1 MNSYIVHIYIYILIK
16 QLISAVKIMHV
27 VAIMIYWY
35 IIHWY
40 KYVKFV

>member
-1 MNSYIVHIYIYILIK
+1 MNEFVYCTYIYILIK